1 MVDLSWAALRAFAEV
16 APGSHLPAAAV
27 ASSRLTYLIVN
38 LPTFPLAF
46 SSASFSPLT
55 TETDC
60 GRESP
65 CSGRPEETGREVEPV
80 LPPPLLLLLLSL
92 LSLPQAAT
100 PNESAASRQPE
111 AAR

>member
-60 GRESP
+60 GRAPP
-65 CSGRPEETGREVEPV
+65 CSGRLEETVRGGGPV
-80 LPPPLLLLLLSL
+80 FPPPPVLLLLALLSP
-92 LSLPQAAT
+92 PQAAT